1 MMFDLL
7 AAAGPDSGFTVDKV
21 LPWITTFVVG
31 VIGVVLRHH
40 GKAQG
45 FREGQKTK
53 TTIEDQPIG
62 VSTSDDDPSTKG
74 ELKELKEELEDR
86 LGKIEEALNKERDIA
101 RTANGRIHE
110 RIDRVSENLA
120 EMRGE
125 IRQMNNNLERLLE
138 RGMKGG
144 TGR

>member
-1 MMFDLL
+1 VIFDLL
-7 AAAGPDSGFTVDKV
+7 AAAQPASGEQLGTV
-21 LPWITTFVVG
+21 LPWVTTFVVG
-31 VIGVVLRHH
+31 VVGVVLRHQ
-40 GKAQG
+40 GKVQG

-53 TTIEDQPIG
+53 TTIEEQPIG
-62 VSTSDDDPSTKG
+62 VSTSDDEPATKG
-74 ELKELKEELEDR
+74 ELKELKDELEEQ
-86 LGKIEEALNKERDIA
+86 LNKIEEALNQERGIA

>member
-1 MMFDLL
+1 MMIDLL
-7 AAAGPDSGFTVDKV
+7 AAAAPESGLPVDKV

-31 VIGVVLRHH
+31 VVGVVLRHH

-62 VSTSDDDPSTKG
+62 VSTSDDEPSTLG
-74 ELKELKEELEDR
+74 ELTELTVELEER
-86 LGKIEEALNKERDIA
+86 LGKSEEALNTARYIA

-138 RGMKGG
+138 RGMKG